1 MQLQIV
7 IPMAGRGARFSAS
20 GFEIPK
26 PFLEVAAGKL
36 MIDLVIQ
43 YLTPRQP
50 HRFIFV
56 CRKDH
61 TTAFDLNDFFAR
73 RVKHFKIVT
82 TDRVTRGPACTA
94 LLAEHHIHRQHPLLV
109 AYCDDYLDICLD
121 DFLSAWKARKADG
134 GMLIYPSTDPANSY
148 AVCGR
153 QGLVSKTAEKI
164 RLSRW
169 ATAGLYFF
177 RQGSF
182 FVKTAR
188 KMVRNRASAKGEY
201 FVCPVYNEMIAE
213 GRRIVAIKIPSRV
226 YQPMGTPRALA
237 KFIRNYRPS

>member
-1 MQLQIV
+1 MPLQIV
-7 IPMAGRGARFSAS
+7 IPMAGRGARFNAS

-26 PFLEVAAGKL
+26 PFLKVAAGKL

-43 YLTPRQP
+43 YLTPKQP

-61 TTAFDLNDFFAR
+61 ATAFGLNDFFAR

-94 LLAEHHIHRQHPLLV
+94 LLAGRHINDRHPLLI
-109 AYCDDYLDICLD
+109 AYCDDYLDIFLD
-121 DFLSAWKARKADG
+121 DFLDAWKAREADG

-153 QGLVSKTAEKI
+153 QGLVSKTAEKK

-177 RQGSF
+177 RQGGF
-182 FVKTAR
+182 FVQAAR
-188 KMVRNRASAKGEY
+188 KMVRKEASVKEEY
-201 FVCPVYNEMIAE
+201 FVCPVYNEMIAN
-213 GRRIVAIKIPSRV
+213 GHKVIAFKIPGRAN
-226 YQPMGTPRALA
+226 QPMGTPRALA
-237 KFIRNYRPS
+237 RFIRAYRPS